1 MDFMQGLVKV
11 NVCFLK
17 PIIPWKGL
25 NLNAHQCA
33 QQAKENNAKLNGV
46 VFELTPKYSLQ
57 IECNFNH

>member
-25 NLNAHQCA
+25 NLKALQCA
-33 QQAKENNAKLNGV
+33 QQAKENNAKLNG
-46 VFELTPKYSLQ
+46 FFIANTQILTPNRVQ
-57 IECNFNH
+57 F

>member
-25 NLNAHQCA
+25 NVNALQCA

-46 VFELTPKYSLQ
+46 FLYS
-57 IECNFNH
+57 